1 MDIEA
6 EPYQTDHCA
15 ICLNELETETKNQKE
30 GKQKFH
36 DECQV

>member
-6 EPYQTDHCA
+6 ERDQKGHCA

-30 GKQKFH
+30 GKQKFD
-36 DECQV
+36 DECQA